1 MCHFNSSNDIW
12 LQTAA
17 ISLTVQK
24 VIFVCGLQMFLLQN
38 LLQQIC
44 LFFKEKYQK
53 ETLCLTRSIKP
64 VCRKRI
70 FGFDEKENRDIE
82 KLLC

>member
-38 LLQQIC
+38 LLQQIW

-53 ETLCLTRSIKP
+53 ETLCLTRKYQASLQK
-64 VCRKRI
+64 KN
-70 FGFDEKENRDIE
+70 FWF
-82 KLLC
+82 